1 MGERPR
7 QRLIPPGAEA
17 APDSVITDRHQD
29 R

>member
-7 QRLIPPGAEA
+7 QLLIPPDAEA
-17 APDSVITDRHQD
+17 APDSLITDRLQD